1 MQRNNDAMLAV
12 SPDDLAMFIRVVTL
26 GSFSAAAREHNQ
38 PPSRASRAV
47 QRLEQHWQV
56 RLLRRSTHGL
66 SLTPEG
72 EVVLELGQRTLA
84 SLAEIG
90 ERLAEPRGQISG
102 TVRLALVASFAE
114 GLIVPALPR
123 LAAAHPALQVDLISD
138 DLASD
143 FSLQGVD
150 IALRV
155 GSVLDQNLVARQV
168 GSFSR
173 RLFASPAYLA
183 AHGCPQTPADLPA
196 HHFVTHRQ
204 LPHLNSLRLC
214 VEGQMHEQ
222 MLHGRYTA
230 NTTAILER
238 LVLHGLG
245 IGYLNELFMRMA
257 LARGE
262 VLELLAAWH
271 DPTRYPI
278 YAVCLPDRQRLP
290 RIQAVL
296 DFLQQVMSESAA

>member
-1 MQRNNDAMLAV
+1 MQRKTKGVPAI
-12 SPDDLAMFIRVVTL
+12 SPDDLAMFLRVVAL

-38 PPSRASRAV
+38 PASRASRAV
-47 QRLEQHWQV
+47 QRLEEIWQV

-84 SLAEIG
+84 GLAEIG

-102 TVRLALVASFAE
+102 TVRLALSASFAE
-114 GLIVPALPR
+114 GIIAPALPA
-123 LAAAHPALQVDLISD
+123 LAAAHPALQLDLISD

-150 IALRV
+150 IALRI
-155 GSVLDQNLVARQV
+155 GSVVDQSLVARQL

-173 RLFASPAYLA
+173 RLFAAPAYLA
-183 AHGCPQTPADLPA
+183 AHGCPQTPADLAA
-196 HHFVTHRQ
+196 HHFVTHREVR
-204 LPHLNSLRLC
+204 HLNGLRQRID
-214 VEGQMHEQ
+214 GQIHEQ
-222 MLHGRYTA
+222 QLVGRYTA
-230 NTTAILER
+230 NTTAVLER

-245 IGYLNELFMRMA
+245 IGYLNELFMRAA
-257 LARGE
+257 LQRGE
-262 VLELLAAWH
+262 VVELLAAYR
-271 DPTRYPI
+271 DPTQTPI
-278 YAVCLPDRQRLP
+278 YAVYLPDRQRLP

-296 DFLQQVMSESAA
+296 DFLAGVMGAAAI